1 MQGGFFLAIVKPEIQ
16 TSEYELFSAYKATGD
31 TALRDEIVASYIYI
45 AEILSRKFI
54 NRGVEYDDIYQVACM
69 GILYAVERF
78 DPDKGVKFAT
88 FATPTVMG
96 EIRKYFRDKGNF
108 IRIPRRLY
116 ETFYKAEKIRRM
128 SSEISE
134 AELARILN
142 IPEKLLDEIY
152 ELGDKAF
159 IKSLEYE
166 AYADGEMSL
175 SNVVGMEDK
184 HYLMIEDKDFVNS
197 CMKCLSEEEQKFI
210 EYRYQEEKSQK
221 EISEIMDI
229 SQMQVSRLEK
239 RILKKLKTL
248 YFRD

>member
-1 MQGGFFLAIVKPEIQ
+1 MAVVKPEII
-16 TSEYELFSAYKATGD
+16 TSEYEMFSRYRETKD
-31 TALRDEIVASYIYI
+31 IRLRDEIVSAYIYI

-116 ETFYKAEKIRRM
+116 EVFYKAEKIRRM
-128 SSEISE
+128 SSGISQEEI
-134 AELARILN
+134 ARILN
-142 IPEKLLDEIY
+142 IPEKTLESVYEI
-152 ELGDKAF
+152 GDISF

-166 AYADGEMSL
+166 AYADGEMAL
-175 SNVVGMEDK
+175 SNVVGVEDK
-184 HYLMIEDKDFVNS
+184 HYLMIEDRDFVNS
-197 CMKCLSEEEQKFI
+197 CMEHLTEEEREFV
-210 EYRYQEEKSQK
+210 EYRYYEEKSQK
-221 EISEIMDI
+221 EISEIMGT
-229 SQMQVSRLEK
+229 SQMQISRMEK
-239 RILKKLKTL
+239 KVLKKLRNM
-248 YFRD
+248 YFKD